1 MKEEISVRQWQK
13 QFKAGFYDSPDIH
26 TQCGAGWYDW
36 FYQDRAL
43 AGRLKKIAKVVMGV
57 TNPFILD
64 NFYIW
69 FKNNAQVAGPLYDD
83 VRFEPISGEAVT
95 RIQASFILDHYT
107 LWFENIKCL
116 NRKAVYDCVR
126 FQPLDTGRE
135 GLSFR
140 LDFKNPD
147 EPKKW
152 ALYTDRYGPAA
163 PEYGCAGAFEMS
175 RYINTMAHEL
185 ELGVQPDFLLEKQ
198 AVATFLQERTGR
210 AYTAV
215 YREGDHLYSCYL
227 DTPRNPMSKRF
238 LAAYTPETLPPDIQ
252 GKGMEQIGNVFV
264 FYSGAVDPVLSQ
276 RTAQTKRRYK
286 RKEVER

>member
-1 MKEEISVRQWQK
+1 MTQESRSVRQWQSQYRAAAFESK
-13 QFKAGFYDSPDIH
+13 DLQ
-26 TQCGAGWYDW
+26 TQLGAGWRGFSCRFD
-36 FYQDRAL
+36 AL
-43 AGRLKKIAKVVMGV
+43 PGRLRQMA
-57 TNPFILD
+57 P
-64 NFYIW
+64 
-69 FKNNAQVAGPLYDD
+69 
-83 VRFEPISGEAVT
+83 AVT

-163 PEYGCAGAFEMS
+163 REYGCSGAFEMS

-198 AVATFLQERTGR
+198 AVAAFLQEHTGR
-210 AYTAV
+210 AYAAV